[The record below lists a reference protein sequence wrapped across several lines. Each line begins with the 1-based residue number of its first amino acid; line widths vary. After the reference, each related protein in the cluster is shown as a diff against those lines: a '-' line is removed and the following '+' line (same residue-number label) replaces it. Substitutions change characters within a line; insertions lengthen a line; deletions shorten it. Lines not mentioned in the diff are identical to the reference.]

1 MHSCKSH
8 LFSNT
13 CVWIKR
19 EGDPGYD
26 VTMLS
31 FDGAEICEVAGMYIL
46 NILSEKCSKKGVG

>member
-8 LFSNT
+8 LFGNT

-19 EGDPGYD
+19 EGDPGFD
-26 VTMLS
+26 VTMVS

-46 NILSEKCSKKGVG
+46 NILSEKC